1 MQETQEEKVVTWFE
15 CTSCGKRKSM
25 VCNKIGLTWFKETET
40 LDNGDV
46 LVKSIGIRCDS
57 CNQQTVPKTVDGTE
71 QVNKWI
77 PEAYRDSRIEML
89 EDVSGLGAQ
98 TFDTIMT
105 WPHDRSLLL
114 YGPPRRGKTRM
125 VCQLLMRYAHEGL
138 GIQFLDSQRFR
149 RGVEEG
155 LRMKYF
161 DDWFDRASKVR
172 VLALDDLGKI
182 KGAEKRVE
190 EELFNL
196 IDKRIANGRPLIVT
210 TNASVDELK
219 ARFSTAIAEPL
230 IKRLQE
236 NCTSFAVGMRDIESE
251 PELEL
256 V

>member
-1 MQETQEEKVVTWFE
+1 
-15 CTSCGKRKSM
+15 M

-71 QVNKWI
+71 LINKWI
-77 PEAYRDSRIEML
+77 PEAYKDSRVEML
-89 EDVSGLGAQ
+89 QEVSGLGAQ
-98 TFDTIMT
+98 TFERIMT
-105 WPHDRSLLL
+105 WSHDKSLLL

-125 VCQLLMRYAHEGL
+125 VCQLLMRFAHEGH

-161 DDWFDRASKVR
+161 DDWFSRAAKVR

-182 KGAEKRVE
+182 KGSEKRVE

-196 IDKRIANGRPLIVT
+196 VDTRVANGRPLIVT

-219 ARFSTAIAEPL
+219 SRFSKAIAEPL
-230 IKRLQE
+230 IKRLQDC
-236 NCTSFAVGMRDIESE
+236 CTSFAIGMGDVGEE
-251 PELEL
+251 QELEL